1 MSYTRSS
8 VRSAFVEI
16 AQALSRNNGAPSS
29 DAVMLSD
36 LPALLA
42 SAMREASEASGAQHL
57 HSHHH
62 QQPAFAGSSG
72 LVSEKTAEGGA
83 EEQHREEER
92 LLWRTASTASD
103 GDAWEAPSRPPPF
116 AVGDLVEVP
125 SALIDARRAGVPA
138 GRALAAA
145 SSAAAAAAA
154 SASASTRWYKAE
166 VVRTT
171 TQQLPRHVAGGV
183 DATRCGAGA
192 PLFAARS
199 LLGGAHHTPTT
210 AAAAAAAAAALA
222 AAAAFPDEIVLQQ
235 LVGLRLV
242 VQDAQLSGVPSEA
255 LRLVRRGGGSNSGE
269 GGEMD
274 VASQQSLDVD
284 AMEEPGLGSGE
295 WTAAPPLCGAMGSPL
310 QRKKRPRNDEN
321 VHPSVGAIVAGEGGL
336 FERAS
341 SPSGA
346 KRSRDLSGAA
356 RVECLS

>member
-16 AQALSRNNGAPSS
+16 AQALSRNIGAPSS

-42 SAMREASEASGAQHL
+42 SAMREASAAQHL

-183 DATRCGAGA
+183 DA

-210 AAAAAAAAAALA
+210 AAAAAAAAALA